1 MKDQETLTLP
11 LSGKEVIIKGYVS
24 GLIDQEV
31 QEILATA
38 NKTHYEVDASQVDV
52 SDPTNNEVPQ
62 GTKVVVDSD
71 PTAPLRADQKLLEL
85 MLLAVDGNT
94 GGGLYDSLLALPKA
108 DVDFVMAKVKELQ
121 NAGEV
126 KSSDP
131 KVPTS

>member
-11 LSGKEVIIKGYVS
+11 VSGKPVIIKGYVS
-24 GLIDQEV
+24 GLIDQQV

-38 NKTHYEVDASQVDV
+38 NKTHYEVDASKVDIN
-52 SDPTNNEVPQ
+52 DTTNNAPE

-85 MLLAVDGNT
+85 MLVAVDGNN
-94 GGGLYDSLLALPKA
+94 GAGLYEALLALPKA

-121 NAGEV
+121 NASEV
-126 KSSDP
+126 KASDP